1 MTYPPSSDP
10 NDKEPSTMYSP
21 HKSLAST
28 YHQVHV
34 ETSAAAAD
42 PHKLIDML
50 LEGALDAIAKAAGAM
65 DRKDIATK
73 SNHISRAIRIIEE
86 GLRSS
91 LDKTSGGKVAQDLDV
106 LYQYLVKRLTLAN
119 LRNDLTALAECTKLL
134 QPVREAW
141 QSIRPSVG
149 SGRPQ

>member
-1 MTYPPSSDP
+1 
-10 NDKEPSTMYSP
+10 MYSP
-21 HKSLAST
+21 HRSFAST

-34 ETSAAAAD
+34 ETSASAAD

-50 LEGALDAIAKAAGAM
+50 MEGALDAMAKATGAI
-65 DRKDIATK
+65 DRGDIELKNAQISKAT
-73 SNHISRAIRIIEE
+73 RIIEE

-91 LDKTSGGKVAQDLDV
+91 LDEVTGGKVARDLDA
-106 LYQYLVKRLTLAN
+106 LYRYLVNRLTMAN
-119 LRNDLTALAECTKLL
+119 LRSDKAMLAECTRLL

-141 QSIRPSVG
+141 QAIRPSTG